1 MRRNKKSDSVASQLA
16 RKKEYREKSGPVSNP
31 GAPSKVNRMARR
43 GAQRENERQLEKQ
56 ILG

>member
-43 GAQRENERQLEKQ
+43 GAQRENERQLEK
-56 ILG
+56 